1 MSGILKPNGFREI
14 ETSGRIICR
23 SLRIEKSVKNLTGYG
38 MSKKKIEKP
47 NAVSKCRDCK
57 LTTTDISRYEY
68 FKPSRPRCNAC
79 GGTMEYLPFIEGT
92 TRDAPSR
99 KQA

>member
-1 MSGILKPNGFREI
+1 MNRAKFNAKCKAIREKH
-14 ETSGRIICR
+14 
-23 SLRIEKSVKNLTGYG
+23 L
-38 MSKKKIEKP
+38 KKIDAEHAKRVAKLAAKQTEQS
-47 NAVSKCRDCK
+47 NSVSQCRDCK
-57 LTTTDISRYEY
+57 LTTTEISRYEY
-68 FKPSRPRCNAC
+68 FKSSRPRCNAC